1 MTARDRLVAMIV
13 VTLVATVAAWILVV
27 APKRDQANKLGS
39 QVTAAQKQLDAAR
52 TQIATAEL
60 DRSTY
65 ARNYQ
70 AVAELGK
77 AVPPDAQTPSL
88 IFQLQNAASGARV
101 DFRSV
106 VLNQGTTSAP
116 APTAAT
122 PATSATSATKATTA
136 AAAPTSS
143 TQPITISFQGN
154 FFHLAN
160 FLGRIERFVVAT
172 DKKVS
177 VSGRLMTLNGI
188 SFAAASSGF
197 PQITATISATT
208 YLLPASEGLTT
219 GAPSTGS
226 PASAT
231 AKGAS
236 GSTTPTPPPAITP

>member
-13 VTLVATVAAWILVV
+13 VTLVATVAAWILVIS
-27 APKRDQANKLGS
+27 PKRDQANKLGS

-60 DRSTY
+60 DRSSY

-106 VLNQGTTSAP
+106 VLNQGATSAP
-116 APTAAT
+116 APT
-122 PATSATSATKATTA
+122 PATTA
-136 AAAPTSS
+136 AAAATSS

-172 DKKVS
+172 NKKVS

-197 PQITATISATT
+197 PQITATITATT

-226 PASAT
+226 AASAT

-236 GSTTPTPPPAITP
+236 GTTTPTPAAAITP

>member
-1 MTARDRLVAMIV
+1 MTARDRLVAVIV
-13 VTLVATVAAWILVV
+13 VALVATVAAWLLVV
-27 APKRDQANKLGS
+27 SPKRDQANQLSS

-52 TQIATAEL
+52 VQIATAEL

-65 ARNYQ
+65 ARSYQ

-77 AVPPDAQTPSL
+77 AVPPDAETPSL
-88 IFQLQNAASGARV
+88 IFQLQNAASGAKV

-106 VLNQGTTSAP
+106 VLNQPTT
-116 APTAAT
+116 TAAT
-122 PATSATSATKATTA
+122 PAPASAATPAPASATASA
-136 AAAPTSS
+136 AAATSS

-226 PASAT
+226 ATGST
-231 AKGAS
+231 AKSVSGA
-236 GSTTPTPPPAITP
+236 TTPAPAAAITP

>member
-106 VLNQGTTSAP
+106 ILNQGTTSAP

-122 PATSATSATKATTA
+122 PATKATTA

-208 YLLPASEGLTT
+208 YLLPASESLTT

-226 PASAT
+226 AASAT

-236 GSTTPTPPPAITP
+236 GSTTPTPAAAITP

>member
-1 MTARDRLVAMIV
+1 MIV
-13 VTLVATVAAWILVV
+13 VALVATVAAWILVI

-39 QVTAAQKQLDAAR
+39 QVAAAQKQLDAAR

-60 DRSTY
+60 DRSSY

-116 APTAAT
+116 APT
-122 PATSATSATKATTA
+122 PATTA
-136 AAAPTSS
+136 AAATSS

-172 DKKVS
+172 NKKVS

-188 SFAAASSGF
+188 SFAAAASGF

-219 GAPSTGS
+219 GAPSAGS
-226 PASAT
+226 AASAT

-236 GSTTPTPPPAITP
+236 GSTTPAPAAAITP

>member
-1 MTARDRLVAMIV
+1 MIV
-13 VTLVATVAAWILVV
+13 VTLVATVAAWILVIS
-27 APKRDQANKLGS
+27 PKRDQANKLGS

-60 DRSTY
+60 DRSSY

-106 VLNQGTTSAP
+106 VLNQGATSAP
-116 APTAAT
+116 APT
-122 PATSATSATKATTA
+122 PATTA
-136 AAAPTSS
+136 AAAATSS

-172 DKKVS
+172 NKKVS

-197 PQITATISATT
+197 PQITATITATT

-226 PASAT
+226 AASAT

-236 GSTTPTPPPAITP
+236 GTTTPTPAAAITP